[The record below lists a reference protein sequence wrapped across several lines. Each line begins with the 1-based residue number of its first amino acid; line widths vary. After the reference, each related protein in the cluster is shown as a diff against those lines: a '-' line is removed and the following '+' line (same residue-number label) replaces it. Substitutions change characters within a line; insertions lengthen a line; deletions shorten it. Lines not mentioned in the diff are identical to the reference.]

1 MDGQSLLKV
10 EVNRIKEDCSQKKKM
25 MYFLFWLECLQVKIT
40 LYFTPLA
47 YIYAKL
53 K

>member
-1 MDGQSLLKV
+1 M
-10 EVNRIKEDCSQKKKM
+10 VNKKIKEVGSQKKKM
-25 MYFLFWLECLQVKIT
+25 MYFLLWLEYLQVKIT